1 MRCRAVAHLRAVGCR
16 SLAVVAALF
25 TVMAVMFAPQ
35 AMAADGSADY
45 DTWADVA
52 AAMDKQ
58 LQQGQKEYKDG
69 NTAGSTSDFMAAYNE
84 IYVASNFTQVV
95 TDNIGSDKQASQQ
108 QAFQDIQDLSY
119 VTGNEAKIEQSV
131 TAVSYTHL
139 TLPTT

>member
-58 LQQGQKEYKDG
+58 LQQGQTFYVMLLRQNICVYHRLMTLEKELLLLKLLHMLGIWQKKYLEPRNGMIK
-69 NTAGSTSDFMAAYNE
+69 
-84 IYVASNFTQVV
+84 
-95 TDNIGSDKQASQQ
+95 
-108 QAFQDIQDLSY
+108 
-119 VTGNEAKIEQSV
+119 
-131 TAVSYTHL
+131 
-139 TLPTT
+139 